1 MILNKQL
8 SSEDNKVAEQIEAQM
23 SSGLLQHEN
32 KSVIAPLELARRM
45 LAGAC
50 NTTILITLAARY
62 LSRETSIKIKSLCHQ
77 HSSIKQTS
85 DPLESAF

>member
-32 KSVIAPLELARRM
+32 KSVIAPLELAVPNASWR
-45 LAGAC
+45 L
-50 NTTILITLAARY
+50 
-62 LSRETSIKIKSLCHQ
+62 
-77 HSSIKQTS
+77 
-85 DPLESAF
+85 